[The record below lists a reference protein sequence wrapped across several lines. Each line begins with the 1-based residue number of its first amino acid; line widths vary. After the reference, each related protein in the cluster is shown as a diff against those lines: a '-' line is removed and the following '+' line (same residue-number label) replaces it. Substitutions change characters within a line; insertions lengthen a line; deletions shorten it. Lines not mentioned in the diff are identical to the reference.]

1 MTNQES
7 DGGSGGRHDAPQST
21 QGNLSLH
28 GTISF
33 TSPQQPDS
41 DRRQPA
47 QYPTSNQTGFDR
59 WLQRIG
65 AVFAIIFGGALVVV
79 GVLQWL
85 VYDEQ
90 TKNAFATGR
99 AYVLFASADSGM
111 TIPMKPKKEISIT
124 THNFGQT
131 PADLRSNGG
140 DCKYYA
146 GDPGRIL
153 LTDQISGL
161 TDQFGRLPPGII
173 IGADKDVGT
182 FKLPVDATDE
192 EIARASRGDGKI
204 ICRLRI
210 DYDDII
216 KARPHQTHICLFWL
230 AVAKEPYQGAFA
242 AYPGDCNY
250 HD

>member
-90 TKNAFATGR
+90 TKNAFAYWACLRFVCLRRFGHDHPNEAKKR
-99 AYVLFASADSGM
+99 NLHHDS
-111 TIPMKPKKEISIT
+111 
-124 THNFGQT
+124 
-131 PADLRSNGG
+131 
-140 DCKYYA
+140 
-146 GDPGRIL
+146 
-153 LTDQISGL
+153 
-161 TDQFGRLPPGII
+161 
-173 IGADKDVGT
+173 
-182 FKLPVDATDE
+182 
-192 EIARASRGDGKI
+192 
-204 ICRLRI
+204 
-210 DYDDII
+210 
-216 KARPHQTHICLFWL
+216 
-230 AVAKEPYQGAFA
+230 
-242 AYPGDCNY
+242 
-250 HD
+250 